1 MPDGPFAA
9 LFARRTLG
17 VRLGLE
23 TVHELFAALGRP
35 AGDVPA
41 VHVVGTNGKGST
53 AACCA
58 HALAGA
64 GRRVGLF
71 TSPHLH
77 RVGERVRLFT
87 GDTPGGVA
95 DDDDVLARAIDRVL
109 ALEAR
114 TSLPRPL
121 SFFELVTLGA
131 WVRFA
136 EAGVDAIV
144 AEAGMGG
151 RFDATRI
158 CCARVVAIA
167 SIDLDHQ
174 AYLGPTRAAIAGEK
188 AAVMAPGVPCF
199 TGPQAREVAE
209 VLHAR
214 AREVEA
220 PLRWIAPLSR
230 PPAGLVGA
238 HQRVNGALGA
248 AAAAVLQPGI
258 VARDVDGVVW
268 PGRGEA
274 LPFEGGTLVL
284 DVAHN
289 PAGIAALAATLAER
303 ADRDR
308 LAIAVGCVA
317 DKDADGMLAPL
328 VALGR
333 PLAWVDLSAYD
344 AVGRAS
350 PSSAVPT
357 LADAAAV
364 LQWVG
369 ARTKAGYTV
378 CVCGSHV
385 LVGAL
390 RAAALGLG
398 AAAPNDPR

>member
-1 MPDGPFAA
+1 MPESPFAA

-23 TVHELFAALGRP
+23 TVLDVFAALGRP
-35 AGDVPA
+35 AGDVPS

-64 GRRVGLF
+64 GRKVGLF

-77 RVGERVRLFT
+77 RVGERVRIFAD
-87 GDTPGGVA
+87 GTPGGIA
-95 DDDDVLARAIDRVL
+95 DDDDDLARAIDRVL
-109 ALEAR
+109 AIESRLV
-114 TSLPRPL
+114 LPRPL
-121 SFFELVTLGA
+121 SFFELVTLGG
-131 WVRFA
+131 WLRFA

-151 RFDATRI
+151 RYDATRI
-158 CCARVVAIA
+158 CRAHVVAIA

-174 AYLGPTRAAIAGEK
+174 AYLGPTRAAIAAEK
-188 AAVMAPGVPCF
+188 AAVLAAGVPCF
-199 TGPQAREVAE
+199 TGPQAREAADVIT
-209 VLHAR
+209 LR
-214 AREVEA
+214 AREVGA
-220 PLRWIAPLSR
+220 PLRWIAPLPR
-230 PPAGLVGA
+230 PPVGLVGD
-238 HQRVNGALGA
+238 HQRTNGALGA

-268 PGRGEA
+268 PGRAESIA
-274 LPFEGGTLVL
+274 WQGGTVVL

-289 PAGIAALAATLAER
+289 PAGIAALAATLAGR
-303 ADRDR
+303 SDRDR

-317 DKDADGMLAPL
+317 DKDADGLLAPL
-328 VALGR
+328 LALDR
-333 PLAWVDLSAYD
+333 ALAWVDLSAYD
-344 AVGRAS
+344 AAGRGA
-350 PSSAVPT
+350 PRRDVPT
-357 LADAAAV
+357 LADATAV
-364 LQWVG
+364 LEWVG
-369 ARTKAGYTV
+369 ARVRVGGTV

-385 LVGAL
+385 LVAAV
-390 RAAALGLG
+390 RAAVLGLA